1 MLSAVSVF
9 DSRTANVH
17 VDNTNDLA
25 YTPLPLRVL
34 AALAQACQ
42 DIKAQLNKEIVTLE
56 SQTPAVIAQPE
67 CKPGTDVGKLIAA
80 LSAKTTPQQV
90 EALAGLSAEQQT
102 RFDTL
107 QSDLGSDPAR
117 IVRQLQSAN
126 DKLVTAADR
135 LLSLTSAVTDA
146 QWTGLRVTAKQLATA
161 RAAATAASANLFAA
175 EPLPDVG
182 SDVWK
187 ELWEAARA
195 YSRASAYPDTPFPVT
210 ADGAHCVLCH
220 QELDDDARR
229 RLGSFEAFVLDESK
243 RREAEAQENY
253 DQALDG
259 LVTAR
264 FSMAE
269 MHDLF
274 SLVHDDIGNVALANS
289 LRREHKS
296 PTVW

>member
-1 MLSAVSVF
+1 MVSGRPGLAARRPAPPLHSGKTLDTADADALLAICKGDAEGVPLSAAHIRDPAASTAIVSLGALHGLVDVNALAVGERLTFGKSGLTVIYGDNGAGKSGYARVLKQLCRARSPKGDTILPNIYAANTGTPTANIDFHIGGQKRTVAWRQGNAVDAMLSTVSVF

-135 LLSLTSAVTDA
+135 
-146 QWTGLRVTAKQLATA
+146 
-161 RAAATAASANLFAA
+161 
-175 EPLPDVG
+175 
-182 SDVWK
+182 
-187 ELWEAARA
+187 
-195 YSRASAYPDTPFPVT
+195 SR
-210 ADGAHCVLCH
+210 
-220 QELDDDARR
+220 
-229 RLGSFEAFVLDESK
+229 
-243 RREAEAQENY
+243 
-253 DQALDG
+253 
-259 LVTAR
+259 
-264 FSMAE
+264 
-269 MHDLF
+269 
-274 SLVHDDIGNVALANS
+274 
-289 LRREHKS
+289 
-296 PTVW
+296 